1 MNILI
6 TALEIIA
13 TVAILSG
20 FTYLLIAVVKDFRED
35 LKERK
40 EHNLSRKEKYS
51 NSFTETNTKLKE
63 LAKLTYES
71 LAEAKKNQK
80 AVELEAEEIFDNI
93 EVAQKKFDTAKNKLT
108 ALMAEIETLSNNLI
122 TTEKEVKQLKINYEA
137 ALKTNGFETEDLFLK

>member
-40 EHNLSRKEKYS
+40 EKKKVEEWYKNWDKEHKRK
-51 NSFTETNTKLKE
+51 
-63 LAKLTYES
+63 
-71 LAEAKKNQK
+71 
-80 AVELEAEEIFDNI
+80 
-93 EVAQKKFDTAKNKLT
+93 
-108 ALMAEIETLSNNLI
+108 
-122 TTEKEVKQLKINYEA
+122 
-137 ALKTNGFETEDLFLK
+137 

>member
-40 EHNLSRKEKYS
+40 EKKRVEEWYKNWDKEHKRK
-51 NSFTETNTKLKE
+51 
-63 LAKLTYES
+63 
-71 LAEAKKNQK
+71 
-80 AVELEAEEIFDNI
+80 
-93 EVAQKKFDTAKNKLT
+93 
-108 ALMAEIETLSNNLI
+108 
-122 TTEKEVKQLKINYEA
+122 
-137 ALKTNGFETEDLFLK
+137 

>member
-40 EHNLSRKEKYS
+40 EKKRVEEWYKNWDKEHRRK
-51 NSFTETNTKLKE
+51 
-63 LAKLTYES
+63 
-71 LAEAKKNQK
+71 
-80 AVELEAEEIFDNI
+80 
-93 EVAQKKFDTAKNKLT
+93 
-108 ALMAEIETLSNNLI
+108 
-122 TTEKEVKQLKINYEA
+122 
-137 ALKTNGFETEDLFLK
+137 